1 MTLNFSKHQFLSL
14 LSESHAFREMVYG
27 LLSGIDSGD
36 AVEYYKKE
44 IRARFLNA
52 QGSDKIAAI
61 KWLRAN
67 VSHDELEAFERAGY
81 DCYAPIDGSS
91 KIISLAGAKK
101 FVESV

>member
-27 LLSGIDSGD
+27 LLSGVDSGN

-44 IRARFLNA
+44 IRARFPNVH
-52 QGSDKIAAI
+52 GSEKIAAI
-61 KWLRAN
+61 KWLREN
-67 VSHDELEAFERAGY
+67 LSLDELQAFERAGY
-81 DCYAPIDGSS
+81 DCYMPVAGSP

>member
-1 MTLNFSKHQFLSL
+1 MTLNFSKTQFLSL

-27 LLSGIDSGD
+27 LLSGVDSGN

-44 IRARFLNA
+44 IRARFPNA

-61 KWLRAN
+61 KWLREN
-67 VSHDELEAFERAGY
+67 LYSLDELQDFERAGY
-81 DCYAPIDGSS
+81 NSITKTN
-91 KIISLAGAKK
+91 KIISLADARK

>member
-27 LLSGIDSGD
+27 LLSGVDSGN

-44 IRARFLNA
+44 IRARFPNA

-67 VSHDELEAFERAGY
+67 VSLDELEAFERAGY
-81 DCYAPIDGSS
+81 DCYVPVAGSS